1 MTTQQLI
8 EQIATHSIKT
18 EVKLTVAL
26 SKIETIT
33 KLIIER
39 FDKDGVDD
47 INFPKKITFFAVVAN
62 IPAIVKLLRQVF
74 EVLKQPSP
82 DVEIQQDTLQ
92 PFLESVT
99 ADPENLNKG
108 FIVEKV

>member
-8 EQIATHSIKT
+8 EQVATHAIKT

-26 SKIETIT
+26 SKIEKIT

-47 INFPKKITFFAVVAN
+47 INLPKKITFFAIFGN
-62 IPAIVKLLRQVF
+62 IPAIVKLFRQIF
-74 EVLKQPSP
+74 EVLREPTP
-82 DVEIQQDTLQ
+82 DVEIQQETLR

-99 ADPENLNKG
+99 EDPEKLNNG
-108 FIVEKV
+108 FIVEKL